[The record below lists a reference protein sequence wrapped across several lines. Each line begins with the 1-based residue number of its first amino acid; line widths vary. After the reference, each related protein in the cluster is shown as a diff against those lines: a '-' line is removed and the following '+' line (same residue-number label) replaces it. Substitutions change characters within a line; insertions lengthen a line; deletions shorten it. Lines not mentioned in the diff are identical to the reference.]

1 MTRRAA
7 TRSVRGALLAAA
19 AALMAGCAAAPQVV
33 PGNPAPLSPVP
44 ATPTSAAPASSSPSG
59 PAGTGSTATRPPATP
74 PARYETYQLTAHGVT
89 VKVPVPAGWTR
100 TATALG
106 ADFGDPSGTL
116 LLRIN
121 VTPRTPGQTVRQSW
135 QAVETGQRLPGY
147 QRLDARDV
155 TGYFDGALDWT
166 FLFDGNGGR
175 RQVVDRLLVS
185 GPAGIA
191 IYFSAP
197 RADFA
202 RLLPI
207 WNEAKDG
214 LAVS

>member
-1 MTRRAA
+1 
-7 TRSVRGALLAAA
+7 VLLAAA
-19 AALMAGCAAAPQVV
+19 AVLLAGCAAAPATVA
-33 PGNPAPLSPVP
+33 GSPAPLTPVP
-44 ATPTSAAPASSSPSG
+44 AATTPAPRSPAPPGGSSPAGRRSPASPTPTRPAPVLPAA
-59 PAGTGSTATRPPATP
+59 
-74 PARYETYQLTAHGVT
+74 YETFELTAHGVT
-89 VKVPVPAGWTR
+89 VRLPVPAGWTR
-100 TATALG
+100 TDTALG

-116 LLRIN
+116 LLRVN

-135 QAVETGQRLPGY
+135 EAQEAQLRLAGY
-147 QRLDARDV
+147 RRLDARDV
-155 TGYFDGALDWT
+155 PGYFDGALDWT

-175 RQVVDRLLVS
+175 RQAVDRLLVS

-191 IYFSAP
+191 VYFSAP